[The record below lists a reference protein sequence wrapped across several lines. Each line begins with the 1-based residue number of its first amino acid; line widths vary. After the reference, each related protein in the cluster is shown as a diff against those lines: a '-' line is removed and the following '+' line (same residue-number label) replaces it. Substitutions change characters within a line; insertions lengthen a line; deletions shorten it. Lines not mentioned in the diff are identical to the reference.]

1 MKLEELIERDESSLI
16 ATNNQLNRTD
26 SHILV
31 RSYDRYSSRLACLK
45 ELQYR
50 RSTDNLDTYKLS
62 EAHEIAEYMRG
73 GLDAI
78 QALETKI
85 REIFPGDSYS
95 EIRNAV
101 HEVTAKQYNKTT
113 KRFLGLIE
121 ETEGTNNDNTVTEK
135 QETC

>member
-1 MKLEELIERDESSLI
+1 MRLEELIERDESSLI

-50 RSTDNLDTYKLS
+50 RTADSLDTYKLS
-62 EAHEIAEYMRG
+62 AAHEIAEYMRG

-78 QALETKI
+78 QALESKI
-85 REIFPGDSYS
+85 REVFPMDCYP
-95 EIRNAV
+95 EIRNAI

-135 QETC
+135 QEA